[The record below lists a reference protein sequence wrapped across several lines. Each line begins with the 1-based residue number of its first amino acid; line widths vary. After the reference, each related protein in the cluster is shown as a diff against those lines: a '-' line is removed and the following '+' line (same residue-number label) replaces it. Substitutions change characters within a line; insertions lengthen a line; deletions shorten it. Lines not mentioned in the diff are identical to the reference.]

1 MNCFASPTQTTNKHV
16 CILVEQ
22 NKTTKNNEKRKR
34 NEKEI
39 KMGESKDERAWL
51 GQN

>member
-1 MNCFASPTQTTNKHV
+1 MYSSGTK
-16 CILVEQ
+16 Q

-39 KMGESKDERAWL
+39 KMGESKDERA
-51 GQN
+51 